1 VSLAASPYHVALW
14 GAWYGSRNVGDQ
26 AILGTLPP
34 ILEAAVGE
42 PVRFTVFT
50 DDARWVAE
58 YGPRESGCAVAA
70 LQNRRQ
76 LPRVLATLA
85 RCDLFVIGG
94 GVPFY
99 EQTYHLAVMATL
111 VGTARL
117 AGTPYMTWS
126 VAAQEVRRR
135 AAHRLFRWVL
145 DGAAAVTCRDARS
158 EAVLRASGTRRPIQ
172 RAADPVFRIA
182 WGAAEEE
189 RAAEV
194 LAAAGVAPG
203 GRPPAALACR
213 RLRSG
218 HRYAAEHY
226 DRKAPRQVERT
237 LACFGA
243 ALDRLWEAGLTPV
256 FVPMNTVAPD
266 DDREMARQ
274 VAARARHGRQAR
286 FVDAA
291 LRPAETA
298 ALLALCRVA
307 VTSRLHAAV
316 LAAVAGVPAA
326 IHAIGPKLA
335 GMAGELGLEEWM
347 LEDAAA
353 TPEATAAAVGDLLAR
368 LPEVRPRLAER
379 VVELRRDALLPGHL
393 AAELLRR
400 GRAAAA
406 GEAAA
411 AKVVRR

>member
-1 VSLAASPYHVALW
+1 MSPCHVALW

-50 DDARWVAE
+50 DDARWVEE

-76 LPRVLATLA
+76 LPRLLATLA

-99 EQTYHLAVMATL
+99 EQAYHLAVMATL

-117 AGTPYMTWS
+117 AGTPYMTWA

-135 AAHRLFRWVL
+135 SAHRLFRWVL

-182 WGAAEEE
+182 WGRAEEE
-189 RAAEV
+189 RAAELLADTAAAAAARRP
-194 LAAAGVAPG
+194 LAALV
-203 GRPPAALACR
+203 CR
-213 RLRSG
+213 RLRSR

-226 DRKAPRQVERT
+226 DRKAPEQVERT
-237 LACFGA
+237 VACFAA
-243 ALDRLWEAGLTPV
+243 ALDRLWEAGLAPV

-266 DDREMARQ
+266 DDREMARR

-291 LRPAETA
+291 LRPAEAA
-298 ALLALCRVA
+298 ALLARCQVA

-353 TPEATAAAVGDLLAR
+353 TPEATAAAVGDLVAR
-368 LPEVRPRLAER
+368 LPEVRPRLAAR
-379 VVELRRDALLPGHL
+379 VAELRRDALLPGRI

-406 GEAAA
+406 ETETAAEA
-411 AKVVRR
+411 RR

>member
-1 VSLAASPYHVALW
+1 MTPSPSPYHVVLW

-50 DDARWVAE
+50 DDAAWVE
-58 YGPRESGCAVAA
+58 KYGPRESGCAVAA

-76 LPRVLATLA
+76 LPRLLATLA

-99 EQTYHLAVMATL
+99 EQAYHLAVMAAL

-117 AGTPYMTWS
+117 AGTPYMTWA
-126 VAAQEVRRR
+126 VAAQEVRGRS
-135 AAHRLFRWVL
+135 AHRLFRWVL
-145 DGAAAVTCRDARS
+145 DGAASVTCRDPRS
-158 EAVLRASGTRRPIQ
+158 EAVLRASGTRRPIR

-182 WGAAEEE
+182 WGRAEEA

-194 LAAAGVAPG
+194 LDAAGAAG
-203 GRPPAALACR
+203 GRPPAALVCR
-213 RLRSG
+213 SLRSR

-226 DRKAPRQVERT
+226 NRKAPEQVERT
-237 LACFGA
+237 LACFAA

-266 DDREMARQ
+266 DDREMARR
-274 VAARARHGRQAR
+274 VAARARYGRRAR
-286 FVDAA
+286 FVEAA

-298 ALLALCRVA
+298 ALLARCRA
-307 VTSRLHAAV
+307 LVTSRLHAAV

-335 GMAGELGLEEWM
+335 GMAGELGLEDWM
-347 LEDAAA
+347 LEDADA

-368 LPEVRPRLAER
+368 LPEVRPRLTAR
-379 VVELRRDALLPGHL
+379 VEELRREALVPGRL
-393 AAELLRR
+393 AAEVLHR
-400 GRAAAA
+400 GRAAAV
-406 GEAAA
+406 EA
-411 AKVVRR
+411 RR